1 VKRAA
6 AWLLPLLLLSAPG
19 RAAVV
24 SEDALAGDSFAVG
37 GSARTYNLVLRGGP
51 LSSPSTPAGF
61 DPAAVSSVYLRPQL
75 ALKRGFGLDFVL
87 HDELASTTSSVPGG
101 SLTGSLSLG
110 QGRPAPVW
118 LPLQWSLAGRDTYRL
133 ENRIAWLYARYHIGS
148 LSLTL
153 GRQPVTLGRGQIW
166 TPEDLIAPFS
176 PLQIDTEFKPGA
188 DAVRLDW
195 DASETLSVMLVGA
208 AANDSDSALLSR
220 VELRS
225 ANLRLGVL
233 LGDVRQDGVG
243 GLDLFVDLGAGTD
256 LHGEGTLTWVGSAER
271 RPWGR
276 RAFTRAVVGTTR
288 ELSSK
293 LHVTAEA
300 YFNGAGAREAADYV
314 GELSSRRLS
323 VGEAY
328 NLGRI
333 YAGLAAQ
340 WQLHPLLSADLA
352 AIANL
357 QDPSAIIAP
366 VVRYSLAENA
376 SIVAGAFIPLG
387 PAPRHT
393 TTIAARSE
401 FGLYP
406 QMYHVDAKLWL

>member
-1 VKRAA
+1 MKRAA
-6 AWLLPLLLLSAPG
+6 ACLLLLLSARA

-51 LSSPSTPAGF
+51 LSSPSAPADS
-61 DPAAVSSVYLRPQL
+61 DPAAVSSIYLRPEL
-75 ALKRGFGLDFVL
+75 ELKRGFGLDFVL
-87 HDELASTTSSVPGG
+87 HDELASTTSSVPTG
-101 SLTGSLSLG
+101 SLMGSLSLG
-110 QGRPAPVW
+110 QGRQAPVW
-118 LPLQWSLAGRDTYRL
+118 LPLQWSLANRDTYQL
-133 ENRIAWLYARYHIGS
+133 EDRIAWLYARYHAGS

-153 GRQPVTLGRGQIW
+153 GRQPVTIGRGQIW

-176 PLQIDTEFKPGA
+176 PLQIDTQFKPGA
-188 DAVRLDW
+188 DAARLDW
-195 DASETLSVMLVGA
+195 DAGEALSVMVVGA
-208 AANDSDSALLSR
+208 AANDNDSALLSR
-220 VELRS
+220 AELRG

-233 LGDVRQDGVG
+233 LGDVRQDGVA

-256 LHGEGTLTWVGSAER
+256 LHGEGTVTWVGSAER

-276 RAFTRAVVGTTR
+276 RAFSRAVFGTTS

-300 YFNGAGAREAADYV
+300 YFNGAGAREPADYV
-314 GELSSRRLS
+314 EELSSRRLS
-323 VGEAY
+323 VGEVY

-333 YAGLAAQ
+333 YAGFAAQ
-340 WQLHPLLSADLA
+340 SQLHPLLSADLSV
-352 AIANL
+352 IANL
-357 QDPSAIIAP
+357 QDPSAIVAP
-366 VVRYSLAENA
+366 VLHYSLAENA
-376 SIVAGAFIPLG
+376 SIVAGAFIPVG
-387 PAPRHT
+387 RPPHYST
-393 TTIAARSE
+393 GITARSE